1 MKPESR
7 NRWMIWAIIA
17 LALLNI
23 ATVATVVYN
32 RNPKRLELTV
42 PESGT
47 IGDEV
52 ASLEYSGR
60 YFRDQLNLTNEQM
73 ARFREF
79 NPDFRHHVRDINI
92 ELNDIRGRML
102 EEMSSSIVDSSKLN
116 LLSDSVGH
124 LHADLKKLT
133 YRYYLDFKE
142 ICNKDQ
148 TERLDQ
154 LFAEMFTTD
163 IHSGQHEPGGPSGR
177 GRGRRFIN

>member
-1 MKPESR
+1 
-7 NRWMIWAIIA
+7 MIWAIIA
-17 LALLNI
+17 LALMNI
-23 ATVATVVYN
+23 ATVATVIYN
-32 RNPKRLELTV
+32 RNPKRLELAV
-42 PESGT
+42 PESGSSR
-47 IGDEV
+47 DEG
-52 ASLEYSGR
+52 ASIEYSGR

-79 NPDFRHHVRDINI
+79 NPDFRQQVRDINI
-92 ELNDIRGRML
+92 ELNDIRRIML
-102 EEMSSSIVDSSKLN
+102 EEMSKPIADSPKLN

-148 TERLDQ
+148 KERLDQ
-154 LFAEMFTTD
+154 LFGEMFARD
-163 IHSGQHEPGGPSGR
+163 VQMGQHEPGGPYGR